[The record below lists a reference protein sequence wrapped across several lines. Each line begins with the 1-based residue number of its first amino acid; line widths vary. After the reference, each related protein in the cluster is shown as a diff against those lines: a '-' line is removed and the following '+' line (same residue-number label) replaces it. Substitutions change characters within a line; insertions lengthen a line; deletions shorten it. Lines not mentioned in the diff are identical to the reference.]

1 MREEFKKT
9 LIELT
14 EKDDKIFYL
23 GGDMALPEFK
33 EKFPER
39 YINIGTCE
47 QSIVSL
53 ASGMAIE
60 GLRPFVYA
68 ITPFIL
74 ERPFEQVKIG
84 LDQQNVPVILVG
96 YDDYPKHGTTHTTLN
111 AEGTSKLFKNIK
123 SYFPKNS
130 QETREAII
138 DAYES
143 NGPAFIRLKRNKPD
157 KKG

>member
-9 LIELT
+9 LVELA
-14 EKDDKIFYL
+14 EKDDRIIFL
-23 GGDMALPEFK
+23 GGDAALPEFK
-33 EKFPER
+33 ERFPKR
-39 YINIGTCE
+39 HINVGVCE
-47 QSIVSL
+47 QSMISL

-60 GLRPFVYA
+60 GLRPFVHS

-84 LDQQNVPVILVG
+84 LDQQNVPVVLVG
-96 YDDYPKHGTTHTTLN
+96 YDDYPKHGPTHTTLN
-111 AEGTSKLFKNIK
+111 AEGMVKLFKNIK

-143 NGPAFIRLKRNKPD
+143 NGPAFIRLKRDKPY